1 MRELSELVGL
11 PLSLLQTRNSL
22 FHLLLYGP
30 KPDLSEAIDVGLV
43 VLGILLDLIFLFRW
57 GFIVFVLS
65 GFEFAIVSDVLENVV
80 FLLFT

>member
-11 PLSLLQTRNSL
+11 PLSLLQTGNLL

-43 VLGILLDLIFLFRW
+43 VLRVLLDLIFLFLLK
-57 GFIVFVLS
+57 FIVFVLS
-65 GFEFAIVSDVLENVV
+65 GFKFTIVSDVLENVV